1 VRVAVRL
8 PFYSRISSVLRKRI
22 LSGEIAPGAKLPSE
36 SELCE
41 MFHASRITVRQALHV
56 LHEENLLQSQQGRGS
71 FVSPCP
77 SRRIP
82 LANTDFCGS
91 AIAHAPEMEIR
102 LEEWGRIAPPLE
114 IAERL
119 CLAGGEPVVFA
130 RRTAILGQE
139 GISYDELYLVE
150 SHASLL
156 SEDDFAATLFVERWR
171 EVGSVSITYAE
182 QVIEAI
188 AAERP
193 VTDVLP
199 VQAGSPILKATEVF
213 FLGDG
218 RPGGAM
224 VMYLRP
230 DIFRLNCV
238 VQLGEAV
245 GARGAETS
253 LPRRVLRQQ
262 PKTREGRQQDTLRRR

>member
-1 VRVAVRL
+1 MAVSL

-22 LSGEIAPGAKLPSE
+22 LSGEIVPGAKLPSE
-36 SELCE
+36 NELCE
-41 MFHASRITVRQALHV
+41 TFHASRITVRQALRV
-56 LHEENLLQSQQGRGS
+56 LHEENLLQSQQGRGT

-77 SRRIP
+77 TRRIP

-91 AIAHAPEMEIR
+91 AVAHAPEMEIR
-102 LEEWGRIAPPLE
+102 LEEWGRIAPPLD

-119 CLAGGEPVVFA
+119 YLADGEPVVFA
-130 RRTAILGQE
+130 RRTAVLGEE
-139 GISYDELYLVE
+139 GIGYDELYLVE
-150 SHASLL
+150 SHASSL

-171 EVGSVSITYAE
+171 EVGLVSISYAQ

-188 AAERP
+188 AAQPP

-199 VQAGSPILKATEVF
+199 VRAGSPILKATEVF

-218 RPGGAM
+218 QPGGAM

-238 VQLGEAV
+238 VQLGDRA
-245 GARGAETS
+245 GARGGEAG
-253 LPRRVLRQQ
+253 LPRRVVRQP
-262 PKTREGRQQDTLRRR
+262 PKTRKRRQRETPQRR